1 MSDSLLQKAQYI
13 EGESSAA
20 LMGNLEFARALTSLP
35 VENAKG
41 LLKPI
46 VQRMVND
53 HTFVNTAARYDRSG
67 NLTELIITPL
77 NNKETHKYESIDIKF
92 ETPGPNGKFA
102 ENQSPGKV
110 TVHSKQFGDVTYQTK
125 KI

>member
-1 MSDSLLQKAQYI
+1 MSDSLLGKAHYI
-13 EGESSAA
+13 EGESIAA
-20 LMGNLEFARALTSLP
+20 MVGDLDFARALTDLP

-53 HTFVNTAARYDRSG
+53 HTLVNTAARYDRVG

-77 NNKETHKYESIDIKF
+77 NNKEAHKYESIDIKF
-92 ETPGPNGKFA
+92 EQPGPGGKFA
-102 ENQSPGKV
+102 ANQSPGQV
-110 TVHSKQFGDVTYQTK
+110 TMHSKQFGDVTYHTR